1 MNEQEL
7 DRWLK
12 LNLSKYAEL
21 NEDGSCRWC
30 IWFDDLFEMCRA
42 LLDKNYECV
51 KKKGGLPEKDVEV
64 LVRTVKGN
72 NFVATID
79 GNENCWCVGDFFS
92 EILSSDAVEC
102 WQYIIPPK
110 EEA

>member
-51 KKKGGLPEKDVEV
+51 KKKGDYCNG
-64 LVRTVKGN
+64 
-72 NFVATID
+72 I
-79 GNENCWCVGDFFS
+79 
-92 EILSSDAVEC
+92 
-102 WQYIIPPK
+102 
-110 EEA
+110 

>member
-12 LNLSKYAEL
+12 LNLSKYAKL

-51 KKKGGLPEKDVEV
+51 KKKGGL
-64 LVRTVKGN
+64 L
-72 NFVATID
+72 
-79 GNENCWCVGDFFS
+79 
-92 EILSSDAVEC
+92 
-102 WQYIIPPK
+102 
-110 EEA
+110 